1 MAYPAPGARIA
12 EIVMFR
18 PEAQDSPHGFFMAS
32 TQVSNLLLSSGG
44 AHGISEQCGL
54 IADQQQ
60 FRTSRKI

>member
-1 MAYPAPGARIA
+1 
-12 EIVMFR
+12 MFR